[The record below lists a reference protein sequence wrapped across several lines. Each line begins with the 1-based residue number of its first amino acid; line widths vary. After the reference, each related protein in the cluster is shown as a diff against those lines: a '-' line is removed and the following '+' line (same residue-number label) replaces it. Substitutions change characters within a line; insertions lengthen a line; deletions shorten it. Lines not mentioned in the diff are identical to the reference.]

1 MLPASQPS
9 AFSAADMIV
18 GSLHSPSL
26 QRGSNISTKSLTLST
41 HLKRPLKICDV
52 GNVNLHF
59 YCKKRNQHQHRHY
72 LQLAR
77 NGSEAESKKKQGL
90 ANNFLLQNA
99 HFSIVLKA

>member
-9 AFSAADMIV
+9 AFAAADMIV
-18 GSLHSPSL
+18 GSLLSL
-26 QRGSNISTKSLTLST
+26 LRGSNISTKSLTLST